1 MILQRNCGQFIRSP
15 QIVSKIDRKI
25 TLVFHYFACIEK
37 NPSQL
42 FCTGDLENINQAID
56 IYEKYDKK
64 LLSIFDVYR
73 IFSRK
78 NYSRLGKHKT
88 IDRKYKKRASIFT
101 WIKKFRQEKNF
112 FVEKQKI
119 IFF

>member
-37 NPSQL
+37 NASQL

-88 IDRKYKKRASIFT
+88 IIENIKKELQFLLGSKNLDRKKIFS
-101 WIKKFRQEKNF
+101 
-112 FVEKQKI
+112 
-119 IFF
+119 